1 MMMIEMVLSLLV
13 MIFLLVLIVLFFIYY
28 YDYNSPKSYPLL
40 GCTLSLVK
48 NWHHIIQWTTD
59 LLAKSSSSTITLTG
73 LFGQSCIL
81 TSNPS
86 NVKHILKTRFNVY
99 QKDSILR
106 RGLIDLL
113 GCGIFL
119 VDGTEWKS
127 QRQLMSHE
135 FRTDT
140 FLQLVESITMKE
152 LSTRLLPLFS
162 SAHANA
168 FVLDLQEIFGRFTFD
183 MVCQVAF
190 GYDPHY
196 LLPSLKQNSTPLADA
211 YRTAIKM
218 SMGRCISP
226 PIFWKVKKF
235 FNIGSEKKLSLA
247 VHELRKFIRSRII
260 EKKEA
265 LLTNNSV
272 GVPSAFFDRMLAKS
286 DDHKNKSV
294 FDENFYIDEAINLI
308 LGAEDTLCSALV
320 WYFWLVS
327 SNPQVEK
334 EIVREILQKEDCN
347 NLKEMVYMHASICES
362 MRLYPPVPQESKQAM
377 KDDIWP
383 DGTKVKKGTR
393 VLYNIFAMGRSPKLW
408 GESWADF
415 EPERRLE
422 RDDRTGNWRFIPKD
436 PFTYPMFQAGP
447 RTCIGK
453 EIAFMQMKLVATIV
467 LRRFQIE
474 PAVEGYSPVYGSCMT
489 SMMRNGFP
497 VQILQRCQNL

>member
-13 MIFLLVLIVLFFIYY
+13 MIFLLVAIVLFFICY

-48 NWHHIIQWTTD
+48 NRHHIIQWTTD
-59 LLAKSSSSTITLTG
+59 LLAKSSSSTITLTS

-119 VDGTEWKS
+119 VDGAEWKS

-140 FLQLVESITMKE
+140 FLQLVESITMKD
-152 LSTRLLPLFS
+152 LSTHLLPLFS

-196 LLPSLKQNSTPLADA
+196 LLPSLIQNSTPLADA

-226 PIFWKVKKF
+226 SIFWKVKKF

-265 LLTNNSV
+265 LLTNNSN
-272 GVPSAFFDRMLAKS
+272 GVPSTFFDRMLAKS

-334 EIVREILQKEDCN
+334 EIVREILQKEDSN

-362 MRLYPPVPQESKQAM
+362 MRLYPPVPQES
-377 KDDIWP
+377 
-383 DGTKVKKGTR
+383 
-393 VLYNIFAMGRSPKLW
+393 
-408 GESWADF
+408 
-415 EPERRLE
+415 
-422 RDDRTGNWRFIPKD
+422 
-436 PFTYPMFQAGP
+436 
-447 RTCIGK
+447 C
-453 EIAFMQMKLVATIV
+453 
-467 LRRFQIE
+467 
-474 PAVEGYSPVYGSCMT
+474 
-489 SMMRNGFP
+489 
-497 VQILQRCQNL
+497 

>member
-1 MMMIEMVLSLLV
+1 MMMIEMVLSLL
-13 MIFLLVLIVLFFIYY
+13 
-28 YDYNSPKSYPLL
+28 
-40 GCTLSLVK
+40 
-48 NWHHIIQWTTD
+48 
-59 LLAKSSSSTITLTG
+59 
-73 LFGQSCIL
+73 SCIL

-86 NVKHILKTRFNVY
+86 NFKHILKTRFNVY
-99 QKDSILR
+99 QNDSILR

-119 VDGTEWKS
+119 VDGAEWKS

-152 LSTRLLPLFS
+152 LSIRLLPLFS

-168 FVLDLQEIFGRFTFD
+168 FVLDLQEIFGRCTFD

-196 LLPSLKQNSTPLADA
+196 LLPALIQNSTPLADA

-226 PIFWKVKKF
+226 SIFWKVKKF

-265 LLTNNSV
+265 LLTNNSD

-294 FDENFYIDEAINLI
+294 FDENFYIDKAINLI

-320 WYFWLVS
+320 CYF
-327 SNPQVEK
+327 
-334 EIVREILQKEDCN
+334 C
-347 NLKEMVYMHASICES
+347 
-362 MRLYPPVPQESKQAM
+362 MRLYPPVPQVSKQAM

-393 VLYNIFAMGRSPKLW
+393 VLYHIFAMGRSPKLW
-408 GESWADF
+408 SENWADF
-415 EPERRLE
+415 EPERWLE
-422 RDDRTGNWRFIPKD
+422 REDRTGNWRFIPKD
-436 PFTYPMFQAGP
+436 PFTYPVFQAGP

-467 LRRFQIE
+467 LRRFQIV

>member
-1 MMMIEMVLSLLV
+1 MVK
-13 MIFLLVLIVLFFIYY
+13 
-28 YDYNSPKSYPLL
+28 SP
-40 GCTLSLVK
+40 
-48 NWHHIIQWTTD
+48 
-59 LLAKSSSSTITLTG
+59 SSTITLTG
-73 LFGQSCIL
+73 LFSQSCIL

-119 VDGTEWKS
+119 VDGAEWKS

-135 FRTDT
+135 FRTEM

-168 FVLDLQEIFGRFTFD
+168 FALDLQEIFGWFTFD

-190 GYDPHY
+190 AYDPHY

-218 SMGRCISP
+218 SMGR
-226 PIFWKVKKF
+226 
-235 FNIGSEKKLSLA
+235 N
-247 VHELRKFIRSRII
+247 RII

-265 LLTNNSV
+265 LLTNNSD
-272 GVPSAFFDRMLAKS
+272 GVPSSFFDRMLAKS

-294 FDENFYIDEAINLI
+294 FDENFYIDKAINLI
-308 LGAEDTLCSALV
+308 LGAEDTLCLALV
-320 WYFWLVS
+320 WNFWLVS

-334 EIVREILQKEDCN
+334 EIVREIHQKEDSN
-347 NLKEMVYMHASICES
+347 NLKEMVYKHSSICES
-362 MRLYPPVPQESKQAM
+362 MRLYHPVPQESKQAM

-383 DGTKVKKGTR
+383 DGSDKEMD
-393 VLYNIFAMGRSPKLW
+393 L
-408 GESWADF
+408 
-415 EPERRLE
+415 
-422 RDDRTGNWRFIPKD
+422 
-436 PFTYPMFQAGP
+436 GP
-447 RTCIGK
+447 N
-453 EIAFMQMKLVATIV
+453 
-467 LRRFQIE
+467 
-474 PAVEGYSPVYGSCMT
+474 PT
-489 SMMRNGFP
+489 SKASS
-497 VQILQRCQNL
+497 